1 MWYGSRM
8 ELFPFQRAE
17 LDLHW
22 EKTSWGYC
30 WDMGCGKSAVTIHN
44 AQRLFDAGRIESMV
58 VVAPNGVHR
67 NWASDE
73 LPKHLPAT
81 MLEVSRVLTWY
92 SSRAKTKKHAADVEA
107 FLAPVRGVTRHRPF
121 RVLLVSYDALM
132 VDACAEV
139 VKKLLTDA
147 PALLVLD
154 ESQFVKAPDAARTK
168 RVLAMAKHAAYRR
181 ILTGTL
187 VPDKPFDVY
196 SQIRF
201 LDPRAWEA
209 AGCGSFQAFKAQF
222 GVWEQRFAARAGR
235 FYPELQ
241 SYRNLD
247 QMQAVVARHVSRVRK
262 EEVLPEL
269 PPKLYSRRYFE
280 LSPAQRR
287 IYTELRDEAMT
298 VLASGDL
305 ITAPLVITRML
316 RMQQV
321 TSGYVP
327 LDIPDE
333 DGERP
338 LVRVGPDNPRLAC
351 LLESI
356 RDLPHQA
363 IVWAQRRQD
372 IDDILEALREAGL
385 TACRYDGDC
394 SDDEIAA
401 AKAAFKDG
409 SAQFFVSNPAKGGTG
424 LTLNE
429 AKTMVFYNT
438 GYKLAER
445 LQAEDRAHRIGQD
458 SRLAVIDLVAM
469 LDATTPTLDLGILK
483 SLSAKRELSAA
494 VQGDEI
500 SEWLSLDSDS
510 MR

>member
-1 MWYGSRM
+1 MA
-8 ELFPFQRAE
+8 LFPFQLAE
-17 LDLHW
+17 LDRHW
-22 EKTSWGYC
+22 EKPSWGFN
-30 WDMGCGKSAVTIHN
+30 WDMGTGKTCVAIHN
-44 AQRLFDAGRIESMV
+44 AARLFAAGRIESLV

-67 NWASDE
+67 NWSSDE
-73 LPKHLPAT
+73 LPKHLAPEI
-81 MLEVSRVLTWY
+81 LEVARILTWF
-92 SSRAKTKKHAADVEA
+92 SARARTKRHAEDVER
-107 FLAPVRGVTRHRPF
+107 FLSPPRGMTQYRPF

-139 VKKLLTDA
+139 VKKLLTAA

-154 ESQFVKAPDAARTK
+154 ESQFVKAPDAGRTK

-181 ILTGTL
+181 ILTGTI

-209 AGCGSFQAFKAQF
+209 VGCGSFQAFKAQF
-222 GVWEQRFAARAGR
+222 GVWEQRFAAKAGR

-247 QMQAVVARHVSRVRK
+247 QMQSVVARHVSRVRK
-262 EEVLPEL
+262 DEVLPEL

-298 VLASGDL
+298 LLSSGDL
-305 ITAPLVITRML
+305 VTAPLVITRMM

-338 LVRVGPDNPRLAC
+338 LVRVGEDNPRLAC
-351 LLESI
+351 LLETV

-363 IVWAQRRQD
+363 IIWTKYRQD
-372 IDDILEALREAGL
+372 VEDILEALAGEKL
-385 TACRYDGDC
+385 TSCRYDGGC
-394 SDDEIAA
+394 TDEQLADA
-401 AKAAFKDG
+401 RERFKRGD
-409 SAQFFVSNPAKGGTG
+409 AQFFVSNPAKGGTG

-458 SRLAVIDLVAM
+458 VRLAVIDLVAM
-469 LDATTPTLDLGILK
+469 LSPQEPTLDLGILK
-483 SLSAKRELSAA
+483 SLSAKRVLSSQ

-500 SEWLSLDSDS
+500 KEWLSLGTDAVG
-510 MR
+510 